1 MADRDE
7 HPTPTPPLAQTMVS
21 ERVSAPAAAG
31 NPGEFPGLRFQAQ
44 GLVAQGGMA
53 SIVHAYDPLLE
64 RHLALKTLLPALSG
78 QPVEL
83 ESFLRE
89 ARVTAQLDHPNIVP
103 VYDLAADSGGERA
116 CFAMKLVHGQSLAQ
130 RLRSLGERR
139 LSPEE
144 LPGLIDVLIKVC
156 DAVAFAHSRRVLHLD
171 LKPDNVM
178 IGSHGQVYVMD
189 WGIAVRCERDEP
201 SGRLRP
207 SAAQRTV
214 RGTLAYMPCEQL
226 ETGLLNVDERS
237 DIYALGAMLYELLT
251 GRPPF
256 EPRGGAEDLE
266 RLRQH
271 TIADPLALPAPHA
284 APAALCRTAMRALAR
299 DPEQRHESAGDF
311 RAELEDFV
319 RSGGWLGARRC
330 EPGEVLMREGETAGE
345 AYILLEG
352 ECDVFKATAG
362 GQTHLRRM
370 GPGEVFGEI
379 AILTQRPRS
388 ATVIAATRAT
398 VLVITRET
406 LERELAG
413 KHWMGL
419 LIRALA
425 DRFRDADEERTRLRG
440 ELSRV

>member
-1 MADRDE
+1 MPDRDE
-7 HPTPTPPLAQTMVS
+7 HPTPTPPLAQTMVA
-21 ERVSAPAAAG
+21 ERPSAP
-31 NPGEFPGLRFQAQ
+31 PGVSPTEFPGLRFQAQ
-44 GLVAQGGMA
+44 GVVAQGGMA

-64 RHLALKTLLPALSG
+64 RHLALKMLLPTLSG

-103 VYDLAADSGGERA
+103 VYDLVADSEARA
-116 CFAMKLVHGQSLAQ
+116 CFAMKLVQGQSLAQ
-130 RLRSLGERR
+130 RLRALGEQR
-139 LSPEE
+139 LTPEY

-171 LKPDNVM
+171 LKPDNLM

-189 WGIAVRCERDEP
+189 WGIAVRCERDE
-201 SGRLRP
+201 STGRLRP

-214 RGTLAYMPCEQL
+214 RGTLAYMPLEQL

-237 DIYALGAMLYELLT
+237 DIYALGAILYELLT

-256 EPRGGAEDLE
+256 EPRGGAEDLA

-271 TIADPLALPAPHA
+271 IIADPLDLPVAEAP
-284 APAALCRTAMRALAR
+284 PAALCRTAMRALAR
-299 DPEQRHESAGDF
+299 DPEQRHASVGELK
-311 RAELEDFV
+311 AELEEFV

-330 EPGEVLMREGETAGE
+330 EPGEVLMREGEEAGE

-352 ECDVFKATAG
+352 ECDVYKQTGG

-379 AILTQRPRS
+379 AILTRRPRS
-388 ATVIAATRAT
+388 ATVITATRAT

-425 DRFRDADEERTRLRG
+425 DRFREVDEERARLRG
-440 ELSRV
+440 ELSRG

>member
-1 MADRDE
+1 
-7 HPTPTPPLAQTMVS
+7 MVS
-21 ERVSAPAAAG
+21 ERPSAPPGAA
-31 NPGEFPGLRFQAQ
+31 PTELPGLRFQPQ

-64 RHLALKTLLPALSG
+64 RHLALKTLLPNLSG

-103 VYDLAADSGGERA
+103 VYDLVTDSEGEHA
-116 CFAMKLVHGQSLAQ
+116 CFAMKLVQGHSLAQ
-130 RLRSLGERR
+130 RLRALGDRR
-139 LSPEE
+139 LSPQD

-178 IGSHGQVYVMD
+178 MGSHGQVYVMD
-189 WGIAVRCERDEP
+189 WGIAVRCERDES

-226 ETGLLNVDERS
+226 ETGLLSVDERS
-237 DIYALGAMLYELLT
+237 DVYALGAMLYELLT

-271 TIADPLALPAPHA
+271 VIPDPLDLPALEAP
-284 APAALCRTAMRALAR
+284 PAALCRTAMRALAR
-299 DPEQRHESAGDF
+299 DPEQRHASVVELK
-311 RAELEDFV
+311 AELEEFV

-330 EPGEVLMREGETAGE
+330 EPGEVLMREGEEAGE

-352 ECDVFKATAG
+352 ECDVFQQTGSA
-362 GQTHLRRM
+362 QTHLRRM
-370 GPGEVFGEI
+370 RPGEVFGEI
-379 AILTQRPRS
+379 AILTRRPRS

-406 LERELAG
+406 LERELGG

-425 DRFRDADEERTRLRG
+425 DRFREADEERARLRG
-440 ELSRV
+440 ELTRG